1 MGSAITISR
10 SKKKTSLE
18 IHFSHR
24 ISGLFFFSFYIFRKK
39 NLNISVFIT
48 FWSPLFV
55 KTKGSFC
62 DKQSADYWPLVQ
74 QLPAPQLH
82 QEQDDV
88 QPRHNS
94 FSIVK
99 SDHIWN
105 RSITPSALTCSKHGP
120 QAKIGLLWPGRP
132 QTASHLSSSGKFW
145 KNLSKIQIFSK
156 NLLPLTCCHH
166 HQKELQTQL

>member
-1 MGSAITISR
+1 M
-10 SKKKTSLE
+10 
-18 IHFSHR
+18 
-24 ISGLFFFSFYIFRKK
+24 
-39 NLNISVFIT
+39 
-48 FWSPLFV
+48 
-55 KTKGSFC
+55 
-62 DKQSADYWPLVQ
+62 Q

-120 QAKIGLLWPGRP
+120 QVIIKIC
-132 QTASHLSSSGKFW
+132 
-145 KNLSKIQIFSK
+145 LSKTK
-156 NLLPLTCCHH
+156 NIPMWNQYILIYDYITSDFEIPVSFESTNG
-166 HQKELQTQL
+166 KNAF

>member
-1 MGSAITISR
+1 M
-10 SKKKTSLE
+10 
-18 IHFSHR
+18 
-24 ISGLFFFSFYIFRKK
+24 
-39 NLNISVFIT
+39 
-48 FWSPLFV
+48 
-55 KTKGSFC
+55 
-62 DKQSADYWPLVQ
+62 Q

-120 QAKIGLLWPGRP
+120 QVIIKIC
-132 QTASHLSSSGKFW
+132 
-145 KNLSKIQIFSK
+145 LSKK
-156 NLLPLTCCHH
+156 NQYILIHNYITSDFEIPVSFESTNGGFLKKS
-166 HQKELQTQL
+166 HQLKEIVMVCFKVFF